1 MPTSTVN
8 LRHSLVHRITLEIVL
23 EIAQHLN
30 HISRLKLSATC
41 HWMRASLASKVS
53 LLSNIQI
60 SQARRHMWR
69 IWGYDDFFSALRE
82 EERMMRRELDKW

>member
-1 MPTSTVN
+1 
-8 LRHSLVHRITLEIVL
+8 
-23 EIAQHLN
+23 
-30 HISRLKLSATC
+30 
-41 HWMRASLASKVS
+41 MRASLASKVS

-82 EERMMRRELDKW
+82 EERRMRRELDKW